1 MKFRYGKNIY
11 NSLYPGIMER
21 ADSFLLDSL
30 FFIPFFLLLNTLTQK
45 LNSRSDLMALC
56 IFLDLLK
63 LLLPSLYR
71 IIFTKTCSATPG
83 KLICGFKIVR
93 EDRLS
98 VNWETAI
105 KRESIQLSLSTLYLL
120 FFYITF
126 FINKLN
132 IYTFADAEK
141 LFAPS
146 ILSKIYACFL
156 FVVFFIDYVL
166 LITISKSEQTLH
178 DIIAKTVVVYKT
190 SRHKT

>member
-1 MKFRYGKNIY
+1 M
-11 NSLYPGIMER
+11 
-21 ADSFLLDSL
+21 
-30 FFIPFFLLLNTLTQK
+30 
-45 LNSRSDLMALC
+45 
-56 IFLDLLK
+56 
-63 LLLPSLYR
+63 
-71 IIFTKTCSATPG
+71 
-83 KLICGFKIVR
+83 R

-156 FVVFFIDYVL
+156 FVVLFIDYVL

-178 DIIAKTVVVYKT
+178 DIIARTVVVYKT